1 MDMARIMKARP
12 TMGPT
17 TMPTILVL
25 ALSFS
30 EAAAWDDR
38 VTVEDAVPDE
48 YEEDL
53 EVIDDSYQE

>member
-1 MDMARIMKARP
+1 
-12 TMGPT
+12 MGPT